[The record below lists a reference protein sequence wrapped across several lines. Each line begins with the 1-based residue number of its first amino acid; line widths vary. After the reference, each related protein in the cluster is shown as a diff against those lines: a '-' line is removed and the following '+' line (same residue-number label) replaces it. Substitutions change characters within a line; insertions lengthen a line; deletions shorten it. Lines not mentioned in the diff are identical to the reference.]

1 MRSAFFNRIKTD
13 AQYRIK
19 LFLCLSFVWNI
30 LYTGYLLIVGFLYDS
45 NWFLAMSVYYGLLS
59 TTRIFCFMQTKPEKS
74 LHAKVKTM
82 RACGYFLLCIN
93 LAISGM
99 MFILIYGNR
108 QVKHHEITVI
118 TLAAYT
124 FSALTVAIVN
134 SVKYIK
140 KRDYVFSCVKLI
152 SLVSAS
158 VSMVTLTNIMLSTFG
173 ENNALLRSIVL
184 PSLSGA
190 VSVLIIVCSI
200 LMIYKA
206 QLALRNFKNEQ
217 ERK

>member
-1 MRSAFFNRIKTD
+1 MRSALFHKIKTD

-30 LYTGYLLIVGFLYDS
+30 LYTGYLLIVGWVYQS
-45 NWFLAMSVYYGLLS
+45 KWFLAMSVYYGLLS

-82 RACGYFLLCIN
+82 RACGCFLLCIN
-93 LAISGM
+93 LAISSM

-134 SVKYIK
+134 SVKYIRK
-140 KRDYVFSCVKLI
+140 HDYISSCIKLI

-173 ENNALLRSIVL
+173 EDNALLRSIVL
-184 PSLSGA
+184 PALSAA

-206 QLALRNFKNEQ
+206 HSTLRNLKYEQ